1 MIRLSFIW
9 LLLLGS
15 TALHGQSAA
24 GCGQLLADKSLYSAS
39 ATGPNEAEAQA
50 SARALLLQQI
60 YTLVTSRTDMKV
72 EAGNTSSDQS
82 FQNLSTT
89 RSSLRLDGLRYVT
102 CPKDKKDNS
111 PDVTVVCYISRA
123 DMMRSG
129 SKVGEKVM
137 QHMELYERK
146 NEMGLDGMVDLHLAY
161 LESFFTPMAIPYRT
175 GRDSVSDIQTY
186 LGRKLEDH
194 LRTIDLNCKRAEQH
208 PQYPQE
214 QIRLHLSMKG
224 IPAMGINY
232 VFSCTA
238 HNASATLSDGG
249 GKMDVLMQP
258 ASTNEVFKG
267 RLTMMP
273 MLMSE
278 ELKSI
283 ADAVQIS
290 RDIEFTADMTSIV
303 RLNFD
308 VKEKSDNVQL
318 VPKVERLSFSSI
330 EWFSDGRLL
339 SSEQSPLVPRSSI
352 GSEVTMR
359 LSRNDRLQMS
369 KPMKGRS
376 GVGVV
381 RPVEPQK
388 AVGGEGIRAVPEA
401 VPTSGNDQ
409 SLGTKHGLN
418 LLKDFNDLQ
427 AKLKEL
433 KTSGK
438 AQVGKKENFL
448 HPANC
453 WVILVEP
460 DTKTVAHILSP
471 RDQGRKDMRTGQ
483 TYPDF
488 ENTLKGYIAIWLE
501 LY

>member
-1 MIRLSFIW
+1 M
-9 LLLLGS
+9 
-15 TALHGQSAA
+15 
-24 GCGQLLADKSLYSAS
+24 ADKSLYSAS
-39 ATGPNEAEAQA
+39 STGRNEAEAQA
-50 SARALLLQQI
+50 SARSLMLQQI

-82 FQNLSTT
+82 FRNLSTT
-89 RSSLRLDGLRYVT
+89 RSSLRMDGLRYVT
-102 CPKDKKDNS
+102 CAKDKKDDS

-123 DMMRSG
+123 DMTRSG
-129 SKVGEKVM
+129 NKVREKVL
-137 QHMELYERK
+137 QHLELYESK
-146 NEMGLDGMVDLHLAY
+146 SDMGLDGTVDLYLAY
-161 LESFFTPMAIPYRT
+161 LESFFTPMAISCRL

-186 LGRKLEDH
+186 IVRRLEDH

-214 QIRLHLSMKG
+214 QIRLHLSMAG
-224 IPAMGINY
+224 APSVGMNY
-232 VFSCTA
+232 LFGCNA
-238 HNASATLSDGG
+238 HNASAILSDGG

-267 RLTMMP
+267 RLTLMP

-283 ADAVQIS
+283 ADAVQIA

-359 LSRNDRLQMS
+359 LSRNENLQLS

-376 GVGVV
+376 GAGVTK
-381 RPVEPQK
+381 PVELQT
-388 AVGGEGIRAVPEA
+388 AVDREGVRTVPEA
-401 VPTSGNDQ
+401 VSTAEIDH

-418 LLKDFNDLQ
+418 LLTDFNDVQ

-433 KTSGK
+433 KSSGK

-448 HPANC
+448 NPANC
-453 WVILVEP
+453 WVILVDP
-460 DTKTVAHILSP
+460 DTKTVAHVLSP
-471 RDQGRKDMRTGQ
+471 LDQGRKDIRGGSA
-483 TYPDF
+483 YPDF